1 MFFVKS
7 VTNLKKMLVIKLLYG
22 YDFSIFKEN
31 EVNTLNAQDEPENIA
46 SKEPRLSG
54 TNDGLNCSK
63 DLSHA

>member
-1 MFFVKS
+1 
-7 VTNLKKMLVIKLLYG
+7 MLVIKLLYG

-31 EVNTLNAQDEPENIA
+31 EVNTLNAQDEPEYIA